1 MKLSTKQQLLKE
13 SNSELKRLR
22 KLAGLSES
30 KKPLNENISQVLND
44 VSKSQ
49 SENIYDDLSA
59 MKEKFFAEQTKKL
72 NNLYKTE
79 LQQYVGKEV
88 TSDIIYQLRSR
99 IRGGSASSTNIGK
112 KIISMSFV
120 VQQGWDEFEIRF
132 VVKLEGGKSIEF
144 SL

>member
-1 MKLSTKQQLLKE
+1 MKLKQL
-13 SNSELKRLR
+13 
-22 KLAGLSES
+22 LSES
-30 KKPLNENISQVLND
+30 KKPLNENITKVLSD
-44 VSKSQ
+44 VNKVE
-49 SENIYDDLSA
+49 SEKIYDNLTA
-59 MKEKFFAEQTKKL
+59 MKEKFFAEETKRL
-72 NNLYKTE
+72 NDTYKRE

-132 VVKLEGGKSIEF
+132 EVKLEGGKSIEF
-144 SL
+144 SV